1 MSIISK
7 IFGTHSDHEIKHIM
21 PIVEA
26 IESRADKFKNM
37 SESELKGMTDVLK
50 KRLADGETLDDILPD
65 AFATIREAAWRVLGL
80 RPYKVQLIGGIRSEE
95 RRVGKECRSRWSP
108 YH

>member
-50 KRLADGETLDDILPD
+50 KRLAEKDDEGAKDMAGIYEV
-65 AFATIREAAWRVLGL
+65 AMEAINMMVESG
-80 RPYKVQLIGGIRSEE
+80 QGGAQTQ
-95 RRVGKECRSRWSP
+95 G
-108 YH
+108 